1 MLGANKKKLG
11 INELK
16 WKDDADHMDHIHVS
30 FKGNGK
36 VEQPIKPASVSAA
49 PSSKSK
55 TVDNITAAKDIDSPT
70 SDMQKKITQ
79 AVLSQQA
86 QLPPTTVPK
95 QQTIIVA
102 GGGGG
107 EVPTPDINTLLNT
120 MQRTRVLTAL
130 AYQ

>member
-30 FKGNGK
+30 FKGD
-36 VEQPIKPASVSAA
+36 EPIKPASVSAA
-49 PSSKSK
+49 PSYKS
-55 TVDNITAAKDIDSPT
+55 TTIDNITAAKDIDSPDR
-70 SDMQKKITQ
+70 DMQKKITQ

-86 QLPPTTVPK
+86 QVQPMSVPAPQNK
-95 QQTIIVA
+95 TIVV
-102 GGGGG
+102 GG
-107 EVPTPDINTLLNT
+107 EGGELTTPDIDTLLNT